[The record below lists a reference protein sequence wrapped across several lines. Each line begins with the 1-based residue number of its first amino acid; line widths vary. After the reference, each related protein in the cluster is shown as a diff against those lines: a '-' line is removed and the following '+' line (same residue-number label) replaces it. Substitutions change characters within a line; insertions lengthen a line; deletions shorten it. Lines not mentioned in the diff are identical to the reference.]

1 MNSCG
6 IDEAGR
12 GPMLGPL
19 VVAGV
24 LATSSQIKQLKKHGV
39 RDSKKLTPVMREK
52 LYKKIIDTVEN
63 YHIVRIQP
71 RTIDTSVKNHSLNHL
86 EAKYM
91 AKIILKLKPKVSFVD
106 SCDANPVRFG
116 KEISQLSKN
125 SKIRSY
131 HHADSKFIIVA
142 AASILAKVSRDRTI
156 TRLKKNYDI
165 GSGYPS
171 DKKTVNFVKKSI
183 RKNEIPSFV
192 RKSWKPVQKM
202 MKKKLT
208 LQFKIVICT

>member
-24 LATSSQIKQLKKHGV
+24 LATSSQIKQLKKYGV
-39 RDSKKLTPVMREK
+39 RDSKKLTPIMREK
-52 LYKKIIDTVEN
+52 LYKKIINTVES
-63 YHIVRIQP
+63 YHILRIQP
-71 RTIDTSVKNHSLNHL
+71 RTIDTSVKSHSLNHL

-91 AKIILKLKPKVSFVD
+91 AKVILKLKPKVSFVD
-106 SCDANPVRFG
+106 SCDTNTVRFG
-116 KEISQLSKN
+116 KEISRLSKN
-125 SKIRSY
+125 SKIKSY
-131 HHADSKFIIVA
+131 HHADSKFTIVA
-142 AASILAKVSRDRTI
+142 AASILAKVSRDRSI
-156 TRLKKNYDI
+156 KRLKKRYDI
-165 GSGYPS
+165 GSGYPA

-183 RKNEIPSFV
+183 RENKIPSFV

-202 MKKKLT
+202 IKKRS
-208 LQFKIVICT
+208 

>member
-208 LQFKIVICT
+208 LQLKIVIST

>member
-19 VVAGV
+19 VIAGV

-39 RDSKKLTPVMREK
+39 RDSKKLTPIMREK
-52 LYKKIIDTVEN
+52 LYKKIINTVEN

-71 RTIDTSVKNHSLNHL
+71 KTIDTSVKNHSLNHL

-91 AKIILKLKPKVSFVD
+91 AKVILKLKPKVAFID
-106 SCDANPVRFG
+106 SCDTNPTRFG
-116 KEISQLSKN
+116 KEISQLTKN
-125 SKIRSY
+125 SKIKSY
-131 HHADSKFIIVA
+131 HHADSKFTIVA

-156 TRLKKNYDI
+156 TRLKKKYDI
-165 GSGYPS
+165 GSGYPA
-171 DKKTVNFVKKSI
+171 DQKTVYFVRKSI

-192 RKSWKPVQKM
+192 RKSWKPVQEM
-202 MKKKLT
+202 MKKRKLT
-208 LQFKIVICT
+208 

>member
-24 LATSSQIKQLKKHGV
+24 LATSSQIKQLKKYGV

-52 LYKKIIDTVEN
+52 LYKKIIKTVEN
-63 YHIVRIQP
+63 YRIVRIQP

-91 AKIILKLKPKVSFVD
+91 AKIILKLKPKVSFID
-106 SCDANPVRFG
+106 SCDVNPVRFG
-116 KEISQLSKN
+116 KEVSQLSKN
-125 SKIRSY
+125 SKIKSY

-142 AASILAKVSRDRTI
+142 AASILAKVSRDRAI
-156 TRLKKNYDI
+156 TSLKKSYDI

-202 MKKKLT
+202 MKK
-208 LQFKIVICT
+208 

>member
-202 MKKKLT
+202 MKKGKL
-208 LQFKIVICT
+208 I